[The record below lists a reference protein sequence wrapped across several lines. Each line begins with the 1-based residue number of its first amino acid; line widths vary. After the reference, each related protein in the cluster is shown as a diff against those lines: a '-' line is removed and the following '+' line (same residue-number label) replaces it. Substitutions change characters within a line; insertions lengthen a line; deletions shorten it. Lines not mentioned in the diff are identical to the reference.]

1 MLREDLELLKELE
14 TLEKLDT
21 REKELEPLD
30 EPRVVEERGMLNEKT
45 EMEVETPSSLEEL
58 YEPLVL
64 IKALTVLEVVD
75 GFLVLDFSISVED
88 FDIVDIVRSLEGRMA
103 FEFEL

>member
-14 TLEKLDT
+14 TPEKLDT

-30 EPRVVEERGMLNEKT
+30 EPRVEEERGMLDEKT
-45 EMEVETPSSLEEL
+45 EMEVETPGSLEEL

-64 IKALTVLEVVD
+64 VKALTVLEVVD
-75 GFLVLDFSISVED
+75 GVLVLDLSISVED
-88 FDIVDIVRSLEGRMA
+88 FNIFDVDGSLEGRMA